1 MTNGQSLMSDLTL
14 NAQHRC
20 CGGSIRYY
28 QHFSPVCNA
37 PMRFSL
43 FLPPQAETRPVPV
56 LYFLSG
62 LTCTEEN
69 FTVKSGVQ
77 KEAAELGIAVV
88 APDTSPRNTGI
99 PGEET
104 DYDLG
109 TGAGFYVDATESP
122 WQAHYQMYSY
132 VVQELPQL
140 VETEFPII
148 PEKRGIFGHSMG
160 GHGAL
165 ICALR
170 NPQRYLS
177 VSAFAPIAAPK
188 QCPWGKK
195 AFQNYLGDAETQ
207 WNDYDATELV
217 QQKTWL
223 DKPILIDQ
231 GTDDQFLYQQQL
243 LPDHFATACKSVG
256 QPLNLHYREGYDHSY
271 FFIMS
276 FIREHLEHHRQFL
289 LG

>member
-1 MTNGQSLMSDLTL
+1 MSDLKL
-14 NAQHRC
+14 NAQHHC
-20 CGGSIRYY
+20 CGGRVRYY
-28 QHFSPVCNA
+28 QHFSHVCDA
-37 PMRFSL
+37 PMRFAI
-43 FLPPQAETRPVPV
+43 FLPPQSQYDSVPV

-77 KEAAELGIAVV
+77 REAAELGIAVV
-88 APDTSPRNTGI
+88 APDTSPRDTGI
-99 PGEET
+99 LGEDT

-109 TGAGFYVDATESP
+109 TGAGFYVDATQPP

-132 VVQELPQL
+132 VVEELPRL
-140 VETEFPII
+140 VESQFPILS
-148 PEKRGIFGHSMG
+148 EKRGIFGHSMG

-165 ICALR
+165 VCALR

-188 QCPWGKK
+188 QCQWGKK
-195 AFQNYLGDAETQ
+195 AFSHYLGEEETL

-231 GTDDQFLYQQQL
+231 GTEDNFLAQQQL
-243 LPDHFATACKSVG
+243 LPEKFAQACESVG

-276 FIREHLEHHRQFL
+276 FIREHLGHHAKFL
-289 LG
+289 FG

>member
-1 MTNGQSLMSDLTL
+1 MMSKLTL
-14 NAQHRC
+14 KAQHRC
-20 CGGSIRYY
+20 FEGNVYY
-28 QHFSPVCNA
+28 YKHESQVCNA
-37 PMRFSL
+37 PMGFSV
-43 FLPPQAETRPVPV
+43 FLPPQAKTRAVPV

-77 KEAAELGIAVV
+77 REAARLGIAII

-99 PGEET
+99 PEEDT

-109 TGAGFYVDATESP
+109 SGAGFYVDAIQPP
-122 WQAHYQMYSY
+122 WQNHYQMYRY
-132 VVQELPQL
+132 VVEELPEL

-170 NPQRYLS
+170 NPNRYLS
-177 VSAFAPIAAPK
+177 VSAFAPIAALK
-188 QCPWGKK
+188 QCQWGKK
-195 AFQNYLGDAETQ
+195 ALTHYLGNNQTLWD
-207 WNDYDATELV
+207 DYDATELV
-217 QQKTWL
+217 KRKTWL

-231 GTDDQFLYQQQL
+231 GTEDNFLAQQQL
-243 LPDHFATACKSVG
+243 LPDQFAAACESVG
-256 QPLNLHYREGYDHSY
+256 QPLNLRYQEGYDHSY
-271 FFIMS
+271 FFISS
-276 FIREHLEHHRQFL
+276 FIADHLQHHGQFL
-289 LG
+289 I

>member
-1 MTNGQSLMSDLTL
+1 MSKLTVK
-14 NAQHRC
+14 AQHRC
-20 CGGSIRYY
+20 FGGSVGYY
-28 QHFSPVCNA
+28 QHDSSVCNA
-37 PMRFSL
+37 PMRFSV
-43 FLPPQAETRPVPV
+43 FLPPQAKTRPVPV

-77 KEAAELGIAVV
+77 KDAAELGIAIV

-132 VVQELPQL
+132 IVQELPHL

-170 NPQRYLS
+170 NPKRYLS

-195 AFQNYLGDAETQ
+195 AFQNYLGDTETQ

-231 GTDDQFLYQQQL
+231 GTEDNFLHQQQL
-243 LPDHFATACKSVG
+243 LPERFAAACKSVG

-276 FIREHLEHHRQFL
+276 FMREHLEHHYQFL
-289 LG
+289 FG